1 MSREERRAYERM
13 NKGRDPFAPPV
24 SPQARQRM
32 ERQKQRR
39 ATRRGSAA
47 NASGGSSRFGLWAGG
62 GAVAAGLIAFS
73 LAWPQGM
80 PNALYIGLAAALA
93 WVVLLF
99 GGRALVARSA
109 RSRTEP
115 PGRR

>member
-24 SPQARQRM
+24 SAQARQRM

-39 ATRRGSAA
+39 TARRSQSSATAGRG
-47 NASGGSSRFGLWAGG
+47 RFMWVVVVGMLVVGL
-62 GAVAAGLIAFS
+62 LAFS

-80 PNALYIGLAAALA
+80 PTALYIGLGGAVAWVALAFAGRMLTRRAAAA
-93 WVVLLF
+93 
-99 GGRALVARSA
+99 GQ
-109 RSRTEP
+109 P
-115 PGRR
+115 PPR